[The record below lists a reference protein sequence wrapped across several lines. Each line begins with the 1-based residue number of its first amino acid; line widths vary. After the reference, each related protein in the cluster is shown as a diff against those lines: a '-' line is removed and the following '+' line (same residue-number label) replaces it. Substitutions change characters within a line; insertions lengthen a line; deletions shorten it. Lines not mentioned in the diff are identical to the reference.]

1 MLIGE
6 TIYTT
11 LHRNEMKMETNQLC
25 SFIDF
30 NMERKYHFQ
39 EKKIQSKMMQ
49 TVENVC
55 LGDEEAKAYCRKLQ
69 EKKDP
74 HARAYR

>member
-1 MLIGE
+1 
-6 TIYTT
+6 
-11 LHRNEMKMETNQLC
+11 
-25 SFIDF
+25 
-30 NMERKYHFQ
+30 
-39 EKKIQSKMMQ
+39 MMQ